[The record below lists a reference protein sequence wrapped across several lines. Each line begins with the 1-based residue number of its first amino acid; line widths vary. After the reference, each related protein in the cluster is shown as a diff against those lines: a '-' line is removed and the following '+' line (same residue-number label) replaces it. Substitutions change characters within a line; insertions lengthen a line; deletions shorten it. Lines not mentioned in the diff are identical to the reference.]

1 MIRVPRGDKCSN
13 VSLSKVVASSIHAEL
28 AAGIADLPD
37 QLTMAAGALF
47 TLKQRSAN
55 ERESIAKLITIF
67 AT

>member
-1 MIRVPRGDKCSN
+1 MLKHKFVYGEY
-13 VSLSKVVASSIHAEL
+13 LSRAQFTRSF
-28 AAGIADLPD
+28 AAGIADLRD